1 VKEYNRFLDL
11 IFDEKIPDLKEF
23 RAQFEELNFNEQYDT
38 LSHNQEQLLPVI
50 QNLENEL
57 EEDFIVDMA
66 YNKVQYATESM
77 EDDEMT
83 NLFNE
88 SFEELNDIIEDD
100 EINGYLGI
108 ILQQS
113 QIKKNIK
120 NLQMQMQYMDD
131 LKSKILELQT

>member
-1 VKEYNRFLDL
+1 MKEYNRFLDL